1 LNGAALGATVGSFVP
16 VLGTGIG
23 AALGGAGGLAWE
35 GIKDL
40 LKPAEQKPVD
50 VNAKLQVSL
59 APGLVLT
66 GQSVQSS
73 GGNVQMNT
81 GNFRTGAPG

>member
-1 LNGAALGATVGSFVP
+1 MP

-23 AALGGAGGLAWE
+23 AAIGGGLGLGWE
-35 GIKDL
+35 VIKDL

-50 VNAKLQVSL
+50 VNAKMTVGL
-59 APGLVLT
+59 APGLVL
-66 GQSVQSS
+66 QSQSMQAS

-81 GNFRTGAPG
+81 GNVWNGAP